1 MALEKDFAAFEEAI
15 IRVGREYDVFLY
27 GTGGRMPA
35 DGRRRLQEMARRL
48 SATRVDSPADR
59 YRMNTVLG
67 RYTSQSELWD
77 RAVRDKEEGRG
88 RFSRPSAASAVN
100 ASAPASVHS
109 VAEGSPDSA
118 GIAERNAA
126 GLAARDA
133 AGLAAG
139 DDALFARFREA
150 RRERGDDVSRLSLE
164 KFREQLAR
172 EREKLAERTGH
183 AQWEFDLAEDGE
195 RVRLIARQGKGNR
208 A

>member
-100 ASAPASVHS
+100 VSAPASVNP
-109 VAEGSPDSA
+109 VAEGSPDA
-118 GIAERNAA
+118 T
-126 GLAARDA
+126 GLAS
-133 AGLAAG
+133 G